1 MHQISIQGIFGRV
14 LLRSPVLESIKE
26 IQTWRAHNIGCPV
39 YGMAYRMVSDA
50 EAKKDVPDR
59 LFTSSTEGQIRE
71 WDPETGENKNET
83 IITVRIFFNHFNNLK
98 YKSFSYK

>member
-1 MHQISIQGIFGRV
+1 MWLNIV
-14 LLRSPVLESIKE
+14 LFSRLESIKE

-39 YGMAYRMVSDA
+39 YGMAYRKVSDA

-71 WDPETGENKNET
+71 WDPETGENKNAT
-83 IITVRIFFNHFNNLK
+83 IITVRIFL
-98 YKSFSYK
+98 SFQQFKIQKLVSICILFV